1 MAAENDAQRR
11 HIRSFMAAHS
21 LKVQPWAKDAGIA
34 EGTLR
39 NYLKGRTRS
48 MTHDSL
54 ERLAKAASST
64 VAEMIGEK
72 LQQPRPG
79 KDIIAVKSLEVR
91 ASMGGGFEVLD
102 EPEGPPFYFRR
113 QWIEK
118 VLDGKPGMLRVL
130 TDLGGDSMLPTIREG
145 DMGMLL
151 LPGEDVRFQSGA
163 VYALWDGQGLLVK
176 RLETVAGRPG
186 MLRVISDNRAIH
198 EPYEVSADDVRI
210 IGRLIWRAGFL

>member
-1 MAAENDAQRR
+1 
-11 HIRSFMAAHS
+11 
-21 LKVQPWAKDAGIA
+21 
-34 EGTLR
+34 
-39 NYLKGRTRS
+39 
-48 MTHDSL
+48 
-54 ERLAKAASST
+54 
-64 VAEMIGEK
+64 
-72 LQQPRPG
+72 
-79 KDIIAVKSLEVR
+79 
-91 ASMGGGFEVLD
+91 MGGGFEVLD